1 MNKILAIL
9 SATRPKTLAA
19 TIVPVWAGILIVW
32 KFQQHLPALGVSVD
46 WFLAACTLVSAVCL
60 QIASNVFNDAIDGL
74 RHADTENRQ
83 GPKRLAGS
91 GTLSP
96 KAVLWL
102 GVLFIGA
109 AAAAALPLLWVHGWP
124 VIAIGLPCM
133 VIAYCYTGGPYP
145 LSYHGF
151 GELFVLLFFGLVAV
165 MGTVFMQIGYRPE
178 YIEVYAAAFILG
190 VQCGL
195 LFCVLLEINNI
206 RDRKEDASTGKKTLA
221 VRLGE
226 SRARGL
232 AMAFLVAPYA
242 TLKQTAFF
250 LPGFEWNA
258 TWLLTLAVGG
268 CLLLA
273 ISRTPADKRM
283 NKLLGLTSL
292 HALLF
297 VLALSL

>member
-1 MNKILAIL
+1 MSKILTIL

-19 TIVPVWAGILIVW
+19 SIVPVWAGVLIVW
-32 KFQQHLPALGVSVD
+32 KFQHNLPALGVSVD
-46 WFLAACTLVSAVCL
+46 WGLAVCTLVSAVCL

-74 RHADTENRQ
+74 RQADTENRQ

-96 KAVLWL
+96 KAVLLL
-102 GVLFIGA
+102 GALFLGA
-109 AAAAALPLLWVHGWP
+109 AAAAALPLLWFRGWP
-124 VIAIGLPCM
+124 VIATGIPCM

-165 MGTVFMQIGYRPE
+165 MGTVFMQIGFAPAF
-178 YIEVYAAAFILG
+178 IEVYAAAFILG

-206 RDRKEDASTGKKTLA
+206 RDRKEDTSTGKKTLA

-226 SRARGL
+226 RRARGL

-258 TWLLTLAVGG
+258 LWLLTIAVGG

-273 ISRTPADKRM
+273 ISRTPADRRM

-297 VLALSL
+297 VLSLSI

>member
-1 MNKILAIL
+1 MSKFLAIL

-19 TIVPVWAGILIVW
+19 TIVPVWAGVLIVW
-32 KFQQHLPALGVSVD
+32 KFQHNLPALGISVD
-46 WFLAACTLVSAVCL
+46 WLLAACTLVSAVCL

-96 KAVLWL
+96 KAVLLL
-102 GVLFIGA
+102 GVFFLGA
-109 AAAAALPLLWVHGWP
+109 AAAAALPLLWFRGWP

-133 VIAYCYTGGPYP
+133 AIAYCYTGGPYP

-165 MGTVFMQIGYRPE
+165 MGTVFMQIGYNPA
-178 YIEVYAAAFILG
+178 YLEVYAAAVILG

-297 VLALSL
+297 VLALSM

>member
-1 MNKILAIL
+1 MSKFLAIL

-19 TIVPVWAGILIVW
+19 TIVPVWAGVLIVW
-32 KFQQHLPALGVSVD
+32 KFQHNIPALGVSVD
-46 WFLAACTLVSAVCL
+46 WLLAACTLVSAVCL

-96 KAVLWL
+96 KAVLLL
-102 GVLFIGA
+102 GVFFLGA
-109 AAAAALPLLWVHGWP
+109 AAAAALPLLWFRGWP
-124 VIAIGLPCM
+124 VVAIGLPCM
-133 VIAYCYTGGPYP
+133 AIAYCYTGGPYP

-165 MGTVFMQIGYRPE
+165 MGTVFMQIGYNPA
-178 YIEVYAAAFILG
+178 YLEVYAAAVILG

-297 VLALSL
+297 VLALSM